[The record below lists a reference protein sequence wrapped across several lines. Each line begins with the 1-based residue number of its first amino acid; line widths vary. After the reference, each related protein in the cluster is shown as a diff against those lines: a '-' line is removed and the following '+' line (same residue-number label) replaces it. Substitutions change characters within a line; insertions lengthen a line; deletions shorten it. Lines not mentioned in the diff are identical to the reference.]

1 MVISGL
7 IWLRSYHS
15 QYILNQKIQIIESK
29 YDLFNTIL
37 EARRYEKNYFL
48 TFDRKNINQT
58 LTYVNTA
65 EDILNNILSKYAK
78 YTLAKNLDERL
89 IELKEYK
96 DSLVKLLKMQE
107 DGHLMIP
114 QDFTQLIQKQ
124 GRIIT
129 SELEE
134 IVKKESQFT
143 RDLIGK
149 SRMIHLIALAPVFF
163 LSVLVALFLI
173 FNVDRPLKTIG
184 SAIIKI
190 SKGDFQNIPE
200 IHTGDEFESLV
211 TSLNTM
217 FKELNKRN
225 KELVQAQKLASLGR
239 LTSGVAHE
247 LNNPLNN
254 ISTSVQI
261 LIEELEDDDL
271 EYKKDLLIGAEKEV
285 ERSKEIVKSLLEF
298 ARERSHTL
306 KQAYF
311 KDLVNNAIK
320 RVKSQVP
327 ENITLT
333 VDVPD
338 DIQGNFSVLGIER
351 VLINLIVNAVQ
362 AMKNGGEV
370 TVKACKQESNSGF
383 CFQVIDTGEGIPTDI
398 ISKIFDPFF
407 TTKEVGKG
415 TGLLAARKPGETLD
429 VLGPLGSSFVLPPS
443 ARKVFIVAGGMGVAP
458 MVFLAQHLVASGLK
472 PFDCEV
478 FLGGRTCEDLLC
490 MDEFAALN
498 LPVHTTT
505 DDGSAGD
512 QCLVTHPVDIA
523 LADRRPDVVF
533 ACGPLQ
539 MLDCVIGIAAA
550 HGVICQ
556 VSIETAMACGL
567 GAKVYILDM
576 NLDRLRY
583 LSDVMPA
590 NCFGL
595 FSSPAPLR
603 ELIQR
608 ADVVVGAVLI
618 PGTKAPKLITR
629 EMLKTMKPGSVL
641 VDVAIDQGG
650 CFETSKA
657 TTHGDPIYVVD
668 GVVHYCV
675 ANMPGAV
682 PRTSTMALTNAT
694 LPYALQLAAK
704 GYKIAVRQN
713 PDLAKG
719 VNIINGKVT
728 YQGVADAFG
737 LEYTPL
743 DAVL

>member
-1 MVISGL
+1 MKISIRQKIFLAFGMFMVISGL

-89 IELKEYK
+89 IELKKYK

-107 DGHLMIP
+107 DGHLMVPPEFI
-114 QDFTQLIQKQ
+114 QLIQKQ

-271 EYKKDLLIGAEKEV
+271 EYKKELLMGAEKEV
-285 ERSKEIVKSLLEF
+285 ERSKEIVRSLLEF

-311 KDLVNNAIK
+311 KDMVDNAIK

-415 TGLLAARKPGETLD
+415 TGLGLSIIYGIIEQHGGKIK
-429 VLGPLGSSFVLPPS
+429 VSSEVG
-443 ARKVFIVAGGMGVAP
+443 KGTTFIC
-458 MVFLAQHLVASGLK
+458 FL
-472 PFDCEV
+472 PFDQPE
-478 FLGGRTCEDLLC
+478 
-490 MDEFAALN
+490 
-498 LPVHTTT
+498 
-505 DDGSAGD
+505 
-512 QCLVTHPVDIA
+512 
-523 LADRRPDVVF
+523 
-533 ACGPLQ
+533 
-539 MLDCVIGIAAA
+539 
-550 HGVICQ
+550 
-556 VSIETAMACGL
+556 
-567 GAKVYILDM
+567 
-576 NLDRLRY
+576 
-583 LSDVMPA
+583 
-590 NCFGL
+590 
-595 FSSPAPLR
+595 
-603 ELIQR
+603 
-608 ADVVVGAVLI
+608 
-618 PGTKAPKLITR
+618 
-629 EMLKTMKPGSVL
+629 
-641 VDVAIDQGG
+641 
-650 CFETSKA
+650 
-657 TTHGDPIYVVD
+657 
-668 GVVHYCV
+668 
-675 ANMPGAV
+675 
-682 PRTSTMALTNAT
+682 
-694 LPYALQLAAK
+694 
-704 GYKIAVRQN
+704 
-713 PDLAKG
+713 
-719 VNIINGKVT
+719 
-728 YQGVADAFG
+728 
-737 LEYTPL
+737 
-743 DAVL
+743 

>member
-15 QYILNQKIQIIESK
+15 QYILNQKIQIIERK

-48 TFDRKNINQT
+48 TFDRKNIDQT
-58 LTYVNTA
+58 LNYVNTA
-65 EDILNNILSKYAK
+65 EEILYNILSQYGK

-107 DGHLMIP
+107 DGHLMVP
-114 QDFTQLIQKQ
+114 PDFIQLIQKQ

-134 IVKKESQFT
+134 IVKNESQFT

-149 SRMIHLIALAPVFF
+149 SRMIHLIALAPVFI
-163 LSVLVALFLI
+163 LSVLIALFLI

-184 SAIIKI
+184 NAITKI
-190 SKGDFQNIPE
+190 SKGDFQNIPV

-271 EYKKDLLIGAEKEV
+271 KYKKELLIGAEKEV
-285 ERSKEIVKSLLEF
+285 ERSKEIVRSLLEF

-333 VDVPD
+333 TDVPD
-338 DIQGNFSVLGIER
+338 DIYGNFSVLGIER
-351 VLINLIVNAVQ
+351 VLINLIINAVQ
-362 AMKNGGEV
+362 AMKNGGEI

-383 CFQVIDTGEGIPTDI
+383 CFQVIDTGEGIPNEI

-415 TGLLAARKPGETLD
+415 TGLGLSIIYGIIEQHGGKIK
-429 VLGPLGSSFVLPPS
+429 VSSEVG
-443 ARKVFIVAGGMGVAP
+443 KGTTFIC
-458 MVFLAQHLVASGLK
+458 FL
-472 PFDCEV
+472 PFDQPE
-478 FLGGRTCEDLLC
+478 
-490 MDEFAALN
+490 
-498 LPVHTTT
+498 
-505 DDGSAGD
+505 
-512 QCLVTHPVDIA
+512 
-523 LADRRPDVVF
+523 
-533 ACGPLQ
+533 
-539 MLDCVIGIAAA
+539 
-550 HGVICQ
+550 
-556 VSIETAMACGL
+556 
-567 GAKVYILDM
+567 
-576 NLDRLRY
+576 
-583 LSDVMPA
+583 
-590 NCFGL
+590 
-595 FSSPAPLR
+595 
-603 ELIQR
+603 
-608 ADVVVGAVLI
+608 
-618 PGTKAPKLITR
+618 
-629 EMLKTMKPGSVL
+629 
-641 VDVAIDQGG
+641 
-650 CFETSKA
+650 
-657 TTHGDPIYVVD
+657 
-668 GVVHYCV
+668 
-675 ANMPGAV
+675 
-682 PRTSTMALTNAT
+682 
-694 LPYALQLAAK
+694 
-704 GYKIAVRQN
+704 
-713 PDLAKG
+713 
-719 VNIINGKVT
+719 
-728 YQGVADAFG
+728 
-737 LEYTPL
+737 
-743 DAVL
+743 

>member
-1 MVISGL
+1 MKISIRKKIFLAFGMFMVISGL
-7 IWLRSYHS
+7 IWLRSYRS
-15 QYILNQKIQIIESK
+15 QYILNQKIQIIERK

-48 TFDRKNINQT
+48 TFDRKNIDQT

-65 EDILNNILSKYAK
+65 EDILHDILSKYAK

-96 DSLVKLLKMQE
+96 DSLIKLLKMQE
-107 DGHLMIP
+107 GGHLMVP
-114 QDFTQLIQKQ
+114 QDFIQLIQKQ

-149 SRMIHLIALAPVFF
+149 SRMIHLIALAPVFI

-184 SAIIKI
+184 NAIIKI
-190 SKGDFQNIPE
+190 ARGDFQNIPE

-211 TSLNTM
+211 TSLNSM
-217 FKELNKRN
+217 IKELNKRN

-271 EYKKDLLIGAEKEV
+271 EYKKDLLMGAEKEV
-285 ERSKEIVKSLLEF
+285 ERSKEIVRSLLEF

-311 KDLVNNAIK
+311 KDLVDNAIK

-351 VLINLIVNAVQ
+351 VLINLIVNAIQ
-362 AMKNGGEV
+362 AIKNGGEV

-383 CFQVIDTGEGIPTDI
+383 CFQVIDTGEGIPKEI

-415 TGLLAARKPGETLD
+415 TGLGLSIIYGIIEQHGGKIK
-429 VLGPLGSSFVLPPS
+429 VSSEVGQGTTFTCFLP
-443 ARKVFIVAGGMGVAP
+443 
-458 MVFLAQHLVASGLK
+458 
-472 PFDCEV
+472 
-478 FLGGRTCEDLLC
+478 
-490 MDEFAALN
+490 
-498 LPVHTTT
+498 
-505 DDGSAGD
+505 
-512 QCLVTHPVDIA
+512 
-523 LADRRPDVVF
+523 
-533 ACGPLQ
+533 
-539 MLDCVIGIAAA
+539 
-550 HGVICQ
+550 
-556 VSIETAMACGL
+556 
-567 GAKVYILDM
+567 
-576 NLDRLRY
+576 
-583 LSDVMPA
+583 
-590 NCFGL
+590 
-595 FSSPAPLR
+595 
-603 ELIQR
+603 
-608 ADVVVGAVLI
+608 
-618 PGTKAPKLITR
+618 
-629 EMLKTMKPGSVL
+629 
-641 VDVAIDQGG
+641 
-650 CFETSKA
+650 FEQ
-657 TTHGDPIYVVD
+657 P
-668 GVVHYCV
+668 
-675 ANMPGAV
+675 
-682 PRTSTMALTNAT
+682 
-694 LPYALQLAAK
+694 
-704 GYKIAVRQN
+704 
-713 PDLAKG
+713 
-719 VNIINGKVT
+719 
-728 YQGVADAFG
+728 
-737 LEYTPL
+737 E
-743 DAVL
+743 

>member
-1 MVISGL
+1 MKISIRQKIFLAFGMFMVISGL

-89 IELKEYK
+89 IELKKYK

-107 DGHLMIP
+107 DGHLMVPPEFI
-114 QDFTQLIQKQ
+114 QLIQKQ

-271 EYKKDLLIGAEKEV
+271 EYKKELLMGAEKEV
-285 ERSKEIVKSLLEF
+285 ERSKEIVRSLLEF

-311 KDLVNNAIK
+311 KDMVDNAIK

-415 TGLLAARKPGETLD
+415 TGLGLSIIYGIIEQHGGKIK
-429 VLGPLGSSFVLPPS
+429 VSSEVG
-443 ARKVFIVAGGMGVAP
+443 KGTTFIC
-458 MVFLAQHLVASGLK
+458 FL
-472 PFDCEV
+472 PFD
-478 FLGGRTCEDLLC
+478 
-490 MDEFAALN
+490 
-498 LPVHTTT
+498 
-505 DDGSAGD
+505 
-512 QCLVTHPVDIA
+512 
-523 LADRRPDVVF
+523 
-533 ACGPLQ
+533 
-539 MLDCVIGIAAA
+539 
-550 HGVICQ
+550 Q
-556 VSIETAMACGL
+556 VE
-567 GAKVYILDM
+567 
-576 NLDRLRY
+576 
-583 LSDVMPA
+583 
-590 NCFGL
+590 
-595 FSSPAPLR
+595 
-603 ELIQR
+603 
-608 ADVVVGAVLI
+608 
-618 PGTKAPKLITR
+618 
-629 EMLKTMKPGSVL
+629 
-641 VDVAIDQGG
+641 
-650 CFETSKA
+650 
-657 TTHGDPIYVVD
+657 
-668 GVVHYCV
+668 
-675 ANMPGAV
+675 
-682 PRTSTMALTNAT
+682 
-694 LPYALQLAAK
+694 
-704 GYKIAVRQN
+704 
-713 PDLAKG
+713 
-719 VNIINGKVT
+719 
-728 YQGVADAFG
+728 
-737 LEYTPL
+737 
-743 DAVL
+743 